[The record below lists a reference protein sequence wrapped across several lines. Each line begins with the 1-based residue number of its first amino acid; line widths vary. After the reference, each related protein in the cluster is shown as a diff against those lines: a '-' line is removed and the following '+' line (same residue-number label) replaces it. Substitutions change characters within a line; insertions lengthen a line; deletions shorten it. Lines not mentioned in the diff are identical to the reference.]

1 MKLLHRDISEK
12 NGSGL
17 VNLIP
22 EEAEDMWHAY
32 NLVAVGDS
40 VRSTTIR
47 KVHTE
52 SATGSSTS
60 NRVRTTLTLSV
71 EGIDLDTAACVL
83 RVKGRNIQE
92 NQYVRMGAYHTLD
105 LELNRKFSLR
115 KECWDVVALDRL
127 DLACD
132 PARTADV
139 AVVIM
144 QEGWLVGWVV
154 ED

>member
-1 MKLLHRDISEK
+1 M
-12 NGSGL
+12 
-17 VNLIP
+17 NLIP